1 VVIERTS
8 PCDYKIN
15 IMRINTIFHINML
28 MQYFERVE
36 SDSAPRNELPK
47 VGCVILEYDESH
59 YDDNHKNVCITRST
73 VAIICRM

>member
-1 VVIERTS
+1 
-8 PCDYKIN
+8 
-15 IMRINTIFHINML
+15 ML

-59 YDDNHKNVCITRST
+59 DDDNHNECMYYKKHSSNNMSNVKIGEKLNKLHKDELLSGL
-73 VAIICRM
+73 